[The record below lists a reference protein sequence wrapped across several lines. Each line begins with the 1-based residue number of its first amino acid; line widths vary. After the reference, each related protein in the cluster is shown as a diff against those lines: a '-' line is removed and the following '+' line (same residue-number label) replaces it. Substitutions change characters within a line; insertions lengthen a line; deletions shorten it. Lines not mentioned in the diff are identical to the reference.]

1 MKLCYFLENQMDLKI
16 LMLSRMSQTWE
27 DKYQFLYPMQ
37 DRVGG
42 REEGKEV
49 RREGEEREGE
59 TE

>member
-1 MKLCYFLENQMDLKI
+1 MDLKI

-42 REEGKEV
+42 REEGKEG